1 MRDLGVLS
9 HKWDVY
15 QTSPLKARGS
25 SVREEVGRPEV
36 ASEWL
41 QANRV
46 IWIQHWWV
54 QDLLDYE
61 SALKTC
67 IGSTGQESSME
78 KGGWTQDWEVR
89 LTCEDKDSLLTFSA
103 ISNGYQVG
111 QGKSGFSNPVARSQ
125 GRPSAQEKLANI
137 KWTPCCFC
145 FFLIEFIFVLFFKV
159 ILIFWREERMNKKL
173 DGRR

>member
-159 ILIFWREERMNKKL
+159 ILIFLERRENEQEVRW
-173 DGRR
+173 